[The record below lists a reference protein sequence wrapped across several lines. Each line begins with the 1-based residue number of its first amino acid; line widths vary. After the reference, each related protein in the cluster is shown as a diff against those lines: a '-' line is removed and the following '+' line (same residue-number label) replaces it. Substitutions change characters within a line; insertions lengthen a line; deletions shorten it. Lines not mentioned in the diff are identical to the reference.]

1 MTLEQA
7 EQQEKYLN
15 ELIEIYTGT
24 IIYKVVTIWVAQY
37 EKEYTTV
44 LIPTKYNDQY
54 DSADY
59 SQKLAFLRVSIKA
72 LLLPYESAD
81 TIVSNFDSEA
91 DKDAELS
98 NYLKGDKA
106 ELSNKSN

>member
-1 MTLEQA
+1 MTFKQA
-7 EQQEKYLN
+7 TAQAAQLN
-15 ELIEIYTGT
+15 DLIEIYTGT
-24 IIYKVVTIWVAQY
+24 IIYKVVAIWVAQY

-44 LIPTKYNDQY
+44 LIPTKYVDDY
-54 DSADY
+54 DSADN
-59 SQKLAFLRVSIKA
+59 SEQLAFLRVSIKA

-98 NYLKGDKA
+98 NYLKG
-106 ELSNKSN
+106 

>member
-7 EQQEKYLN
+7 TAQAAQLN
-15 ELIEIYTGT
+15 DLIEIYTGT
-24 IIYKVVTIWVAQY
+24 IIYKVVAIWVAQY

-44 LIPTKYNDQY
+44 LIPTKYVDDY
-54 DSADY
+54 DSADN
-59 SQKLAFLRVSIKA
+59 SEQLAFLRVSIKA

-91 DKDAELS
+91 VKDAELN
-98 NYLKGDKA
+98 NYLNP
-106 ELSNKSN
+106 EE

>member
-1 MTLEQA
+1 MTFEQATAQA
-7 EQQEKYLN
+7 EQLN
-15 ELIEIYTGT
+15 DLIEIYTGT
-24 IIYKVVTIWVAQY
+24 IIYKVVAIWVAQY

-44 LIPTKYNDQY
+44 LIPMKYVDDY

-91 DKDAELS
+91 VKDAELN
-98 NYLKGDKA
+98 NYLNP
-106 ELSNKSN
+106 EE

>member
-1 MTLEQA
+1 MTFEQA
-7 EQQEKYLN
+7 TAQAAQLN
-15 ELIEIYTGT
+15 DLIEIYTGT
-24 IIYKVVTIWVAQY
+24 IIYKVVAIWVAQY

-44 LIPTKYNDQY
+44 LIPTKYVDDY

-98 NYLKGDKA
+98 NYLKG
-106 ELSNKSN
+106 

>member
-1 MTLEQA
+1 MTFEQA
-7 EQQEKYLN
+7 TAQAAQLN
-15 ELIEIYTGT
+15 DLIEIYTGT
-24 IIYKVVTIWVAQY
+24 IIYKVVAIWVAQY

-44 LIPTKYNDQY
+44 LIPTKYVDDY
-54 DSADY
+54 DSADN
-59 SQKLAFLRVSIKA
+59 SEQLAFLRVSIKA

-98 NYLKGDKA
+98 NYLKG
-106 ELSNKSN
+106 

>member
-1 MTLEQA
+1 MTFEQA
-7 EQQEKYLN
+7 TAQAAQLN
-15 ELIEIYTGT
+15 DLIEIYTGT
-24 IIYKVVTIWVAQY
+24 IIYKVVAIWVAQY

-54 DSADY
+54 DSADN
-59 SQKLAFLRVSIKA
+59 SEQLAFLRVSIKA

-91 DKDAELS
+91 VKDAELN
-98 NYLKGDKA
+98 NYLNP
-106 ELSNKSN
+106 EE

>member
-7 EQQEKYLN
+7 TAQAAQLN
-15 ELIEIYTGT
+15 DLIEIYTGT
-24 IIYKVVTIWVAQY
+24 IIYKVVAIWVAQY

-44 LIPTKYNDQY
+44 LIPTKYVDQY
-54 DSADY
+54 DSADN
-59 SQKLAFLRVSIKA
+59 SEQLAFLRVSIKA

-91 DKDAELS
+91 VKDAELN
-98 NYLKGDKA
+98 NYLNP
-106 ELSNKSN
+106 EE

>member
-1 MTLEQA
+1 MTFDQA
-7 EQQEKYLN
+7 TAQAAQLN
-15 ELIEIYTGT
+15 DLIEIYTGT
-24 IIYKVVTIWVAQY
+24 IIYKVVAIWVAQY

-44 LIPTKYNDQY
+44 LIPTKYVDDY
-54 DSADY
+54 DSADN
-59 SQKLAFLRVSIKA
+59 SEQLAFLRVSIKA

-98 NYLKGDKA
+98 NYLKG
-106 ELSNKSN
+106 

>member
-1 MTLEQA
+1 MTFEQA
-7 EQQEKYLN
+7 TAQAAQLN
-15 ELIEIYTGT
+15 DLIEIYTGT
-24 IIYKVVTIWVAQY
+24 IIYKVVAIWVAQY

-54 DSADY
+54 DSADN
-59 SQKLAFLRVSIKA
+59 SEQLAFLRVSIKA

-98 NYLKGDKA
+98 NYLKG
-106 ELSNKSN
+106 

>member
-7 EQQEKYLN
+7 TAQAAQLN
-15 ELIEIYTGT
+15 DLIEIYTGT
-24 IIYKVVTIWVAQY
+24 IIYKVVAIWVAQY

-44 LIPTKYNDQY
+44 LIPTKYVDDY
-54 DSADY
+54 DSADN
-59 SQKLAFLRVSIKA
+59 SEQLAFLRVSVKA

-98 NYLKGDKA
+98 NYLKG
-106 ELSNKSN
+106 

>member
-7 EQQEKYLN
+7 TAQAAQLN

-24 IIYKVVTIWVAQY
+24 IIYKVVAIWVAQY

-44 LIPTKYNDQY
+44 LIPTKYVDDY
-54 DSADY
+54 DSADN
-59 SQKLAFLRVSIKA
+59 SEQLAFLRVSIKA

-98 NYLKGDKA
+98 NYLKG
-106 ELSNKSN
+106 